1 MLTPDTPAVASPTST
16 ARYVL
21 ATLALFTLLTVAA
34 TWPQARYAT
43 DRVSDPGDPL
53 LNTWALAWVAHQLP
67 FAPAHVFDGNI
78 FHPERRTLAYSETLL
93 APGVLGAPL
102 LYLGAGPVLVY
113 NLLMLASFVLS
124 GVGTALLV
132 RDLTGSGAAGVVAG
146 AVFAFLPWRFDH
158 YGHFQLLQTQW
169 MPLALWALHRLLRE
183 GRIVYGVMLGLMVGG
198 QALTSMYNALFFGVF
213 IAVVGGTL
221 LLADLA
227 RARARWRLLLA
238 SILVAGALTAPVAI
252 VHSRAS
258 ELVGER
264 SRAEVAVGS
273 AEWQHFLSSAG
284 HSWLHGRWSAP
295 YGAPERRLYPGV
307 IGVVLALVALWPPF
321 SWARGAYLAG
331 LLVSLELARGLNG
344 WLYGALYDH
353 VFAFRSMRVPARM
366 TIVMGLGLAVLAG
379 FGVERL
385 LRLAR
390 SRGVQLAVTSVAVA
404 LVMAD
409 SWVAPLGLRVVAT
422 TPPETYADLLRD
434 KGEVAHDRVIR
445 RLSDPRPSVV
455 LELPIAGAD
464 PTYMYY
470 STFHWQT
477 LVNGYSGFFSD
488 RYMRLIGAL
497 NRFPDPETEAT
508 VAGLD
513 VRYVVVHGE
522 MMREGEYQRLIAA
535 LDARAPDFRLVSRRP
550 WQGSEISLY
559 YFFPR

>member
-1 MLTPDTPAVASPTST
+1 M
-16 ARYVL
+16 
-21 ATLALFTLLTVAA
+21 
-34 TWPQARYAT
+34 
-43 DRVSDPGDPL
+43 
-53 LNTWALAWVAHQLP
+53 
-67 FAPAHVFDGNI
+67 
-78 FHPERRTLAYSETLL
+78 
-93 APGVLGAPL
+93 
-102 LYLGAGPVLVY
+102 
-113 NLLMLASFVLS
+113 
-124 GVGTALLV
+124 
-132 RDLTGSGAAGVVAG
+132 
-146 AVFAFLPWRFDH
+146 
-158 YGHFQLLQTQW
+158 
-169 MPLALWALHRLLRE
+169 
-183 GRIVYGVMLGLMVGG
+183 
-198 QALTSMYNALFFGVF
+198 F

-238 SILVAGALTAPVAI
+238 SILVAGALTAPVA
-252 VHSRAS
+252 SSTAARANWWAS
-258 ELVGER
+258 GHAPR
-264 SRAEVAVGS
+264 SRWGAPNGS
-273 AEWQHFLSSAG
+273 ISCRRPHTAG
-284 HSWLHGRWSAP
+284 CMGDGPAP

-307 IGVVLALVALWPPF
+307 VGVVLALVALWPPF

-366 TIVMGLGLAVLAG
+366 TIVMGMGLAVLAG
-379 FGVERL
+379 FGVARL

-390 SRGVQLAVTSVAVA
+390 SRSVQLAVTSVAVA

-488 RYMRLIGAL
+488 RYLRLIGAL

-535 LDARAPDFRLVSRRP
+535 LDARAPDFRLVLPPMAGERDQPVLLLPAVRALP
-550 WQGSEISLY
+550 V
-559 YFFPR
+559 P